1 MVRKIHYK
9 ATVQRKLFI
18 LFIFLTLLLLIQGWE
33 YIGLRIFLLF
43 VLAFQLIAICI
54 NYSFSIEEDKV
65 IYTTFLAR
73 FPIYKK
79 KVAPSQI
86 KKVVFKRVNWNTKLA
101 VIKLH
106 KGISIRISLFKPDN
120 VFNELLTFCEKHT
133 VQYEKTRDY
142 KLLEKLKRLET

>member
-1 MVRKIHYK
+1 MRKIQYK
-9 ATVQRKLFI
+9 ANIQREVI
-18 LFIFLTLLLLIQGWE
+18 IPFIFLTLLLLIQGWE
-33 YIGLRIFLLF
+33 YIGHRIFCLF
-43 VLAFQLIAICI
+43 MLVFHLIALCI

-86 KKVVFKRVNWNTKLA
+86 KKVVFKRVNWKTKLA

-106 KGISIRISLFKPDN
+106 KGIPIRITLFKPDS
-120 VFNELLTFCEKHT
+120 VFNELITFCEKHT
-133 VQYEKTRDY
+133 IQYEKTRDY
-142 KLLEKLKRLET
+142 KILEKLG

>member
-1 MVRKIHYK
+1 MRKIQYK
-9 ATVQRKLFI
+9 ATVPRKLFT

-43 VLAFQLIAICI
+43 VLASHLLALCI

-86 KKVVFKRVNWNTKLA
+86 KKVVFKRVNWKTKLA

-106 KGISIRISLFKPDN
+106 TGIPIRITLFKPDS
-120 VFNELLTFCEKHT
+120 VFNDLLTFCEKHT
-133 VQYEKTRDY
+133 IQYEKTRDY
-142 KLLEKLKRLET
+142 KILEKLG

>member
-1 MVRKIHYK
+1 MRKIQYK
-9 ATVQRKLFI
+9 ATVQRKWFI
-18 LFIFLTLLLLIQGWE
+18 LLIFLTLILLIQGWK

-43 VLAFQLIAICI
+43 VLAFQLLALCI

-79 KVAPSQI
+79 KVAPSHI
-86 KKVVFKRVNWNTKLA
+86 KKVVFKRVNWQTKLA

-106 KGISIRISLFKPDN
+106 KGIPIRIALFKPDS
-120 VFNELLTFCEKHT
+120 VFNELITFCEKHT
-133 VQYEKTRDY
+133 IQYEKTRDY
-142 KLLEKLKRLET
+142 KILEKLK

>member
-1 MVRKIHYK
+1 MRKIHYK

-18 LFIFLTLLLLIQGWE
+18 LFIFLALILLIQGWE
-33 YIGLRIFLLF
+33 YIGFRIFWLF
-43 VLAFQLIAICI
+43 VLAFQLLALCI

-106 KGISIRISLFKPDN
+106 KGISIRISLFKPAS
-120 VFNELLTFCEKHT
+120 VFNELMAFCENNAI
-133 VQYEKTRDY
+133 QYEKTRDY
-142 KLLEKLKRLET
+142 KILEKLK

>member
-1 MVRKIHYK
+1 MRKIQYK
-9 ATVQRKLFI
+9 ANIQREVI
-18 LFIFLTLLLLIQGWE
+18 IPFIFMMLLLLIQGWE
-33 YIGLRIFLLF
+33 DIGLRIFCLF
-43 VLAFQLIAICI
+43 VLAFQLIALCI

-79 KVAPSQI
+79 KVAPSHI

-106 KGISIRISLFKPDN
+106 KGIPIRIALFKPDS
-120 VFNELLTFCEKHT
+120 VFNELITFCEKHT
-133 VQYEKTRDY
+133 IQYEKTRDY
-142 KLLEKLKRLET
+142 KILEKLK

>member
-1 MVRKIHYK
+1 MRKIEYK
-9 ATVQRKLFI
+9 ANIQREVI
-18 LFIFLTLLLLIQGWE
+18 IPFIFLTLLLLIQGWE

-43 VLAFQLIAICI
+43 VLASHLLALCI

-79 KVAPSQI
+79 KVAPSHI
-86 KKVVFKRVNWNTKLA
+86 KKVVFKRVNWQTKLA

-106 KGISIRISLFKPDN
+106 KGIPIRITLFKPDS
-120 VFNELLTFCEKHT
+120 VFNDLLTFCEKHT
-133 VQYEKTRDY
+133 IQYEKTRDY
-142 KLLEKLKRLET
+142 KILEKLK